1 MGVAGTGL
9 RRYARNVA
17 ETICV
22 PRERAAGLARLLR
35 AIWTAP
41 TTLLGR
47 TLARL
52 VGCGPAQRLG
62 GRAVPAYLYRLPH
75 GRLRGLGA
83 IALGHAIVVEPEFIR
98 GREAWV
104 LAHELSHARQHDF
117 LGPAYL
123 PAHGLCQ
130 LVSALLGLLRPIRGY
145 PSQHAY
151 NPLERG
157 FLCVPFDVLAN
168 GELPRGPRAEQLL
181 SAFGLRD
188 GVALS

>member
-1 MGVAGTGL
+1 M
-9 RRYARNVA
+9 A

-22 PRERAAGLARLLR
+22 PKARAAGAFGLLR

-47 TLARL
+47 GLARAL
-52 VGCGPAQRLG
+52 GCGPAERIG
-62 GRAVPAYLYRLPH
+62 GVAVPAYLFRLPS

-117 LGPAYL
+117 LGPFYL
-123 PAHGLCQ
+123 VLHGFWQVL
-130 LVSALLGLLRPIRGY
+130 SALVFFWRPVPGF
-145 PSQHAY
+145 PPQHAY
-151 NPLERG
+151 NPLERA
-157 FLCVPFDVLAN
+157 FLCVPFDVLTKDA
-168 GELPRGPRAEQLL
+168 PPAGPRARALL
-181 SAFGLRD
+181 DAFGLASR
-188 GVALS
+188 